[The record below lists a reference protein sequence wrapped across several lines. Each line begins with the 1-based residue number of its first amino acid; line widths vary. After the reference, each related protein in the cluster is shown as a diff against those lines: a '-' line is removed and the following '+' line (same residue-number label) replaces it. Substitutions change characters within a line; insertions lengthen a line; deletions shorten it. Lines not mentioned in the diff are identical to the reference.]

1 MLYPAR
7 VPAAAPDVLIVGGG
21 VIGLTCA
28 FRLAEAGAEVV
39 VVDASG
45 ASGASWAAA
54 GMLAPVSEAGFGEED
69 LVRLNVAAVA
79 DFRRLAVTLDQL
91 PGESVGLRTEGTLA
105 VAFNGDDKAA
115 LARMTDYRSSL
126 GLQSQT
132 LTGSATRTLEPF
144 LAANIRGGVLA
155 QDDLSVDNRRYVQ
168 SLQRAGAARG
178 VATVTGT
185 VATLTRTAGRV
196 SGVLTESGEQ
206 LSAGSVVLCAGAQSG
221 RLTGYPIHPV
231 KGQILRLRVPE
242 RLRAAGPVL
251 TRTVRG
257 VVRGQDVYLVPRAN
271 GEVVLGATQE
281 QQGFDTTV
289 TAGGVLELLRNAYE
303 LMPISSEFEMLEMR
317 AGLRPG
323 TPDNG
328 PLLGEAEPGLI
339 LATGHHRNGM
349 LLSASTGVAVAALI
363 AGRPVAAAWVPFGP
377 HRFEPAAQHRPE
389 PFRPN
394 V

>member
-7 VPAAAPDVLIVGGG
+7 VVAPSADVLVVGGG
-21 VIGLTCA
+21 VIGLACA
-28 FRLAEAGAEVV
+28 YRLAEAGADVTV
-39 VVDASG
+39 IDAGG
-45 ASGASWAAA
+45 AAGASWAAA

-69 LVRLNVAAVA
+69 LVRLNIAAVA
-79 DFRRLAVTLDQL
+79 DFRRLARALDQL
-91 PGESVGLRTEGTLA
+91 PGETTGLRTEGTLA

-126 GLQSQT
+126 GLQTQT
-132 LTGSATRTLEPF
+132 LTGSATRALEPF

-168 SLQRAGAARG
+168 SLQRATAALG
-178 VATVTGT
+178 VVTVTGT
-185 VATLTRTAGRV
+185 VATLTRTVGRV
-196 SGVLTESGEQ
+196 TGVLTDAGEQ
-206 LSAGSVVLCAGAQSG
+206 LSADTVVLCAGAQSG

-231 KGQILRLRVPE
+231 KGQILRLKIPE
-242 RLRAAGPVL
+242 RLLSAGPVL
-251 TRTVRG
+251 THTVRG
-257 VVRGQDVYLVPRAN
+257 VVRGQDVYLVPRAS

-289 TAGGVLELLRNAYE
+289 TAGGVLELLRDAYE
-303 LMPISSEFEMLEMR
+303 LMPISSEFEMVEMR

-328 PLLGEAEPGLI
+328 PLLGAAEPGLI

-349 LLSASTGVAVAALI
+349 LLSASTGVAVTALI
-363 AGRPVAAAWVPFGP
+363 AGGPVAAEWVPFGTR
-377 HRFEPAAQHRPE
+377 RFQPADHQ
-389 PFRPN
+389 
-394 V
+394 